1 MTVSNVISVYKQASK
16 TDKAEGKA
24 WYKDAHQF
32 CHGLGMH
39 FGISIHTAAGVVAA
53 LSVRN
58 KWDRNKY
65 DAIRL
70 LECLAEGGNVNNCN
84 VCTFPAGKQKAITI
98 ASSNANP
105 EQIANVLAGPKVR
118 EFFNCILLRNDVCI
132 DGHAYS
138 IWHGDRIPLAKTPS
152 ISKNLRTAIKT
163 DYLIAATMLD
173 IAPSELQA
181 TTWVTWRRL
190 VL

>member
-1 MTVSNVISVYKQASK
+1 M
-16 TDKAEGKA
+16 
-24 WYKDAHQF
+24 
-32 CHGLGMH
+32 
-39 FGISIHTAAGVVAA
+39 
-53 LSVRN
+53 
-58 KWDRNKY
+58 
-65 DAIRL
+65 RL
-70 LECLAEGGNVNNCN
+70 LSCMFHGDNVNDCK
-84 VCTFPAGKQKAITI
+84 VCTFPAGKQKAVSIVS
-98 ASSNANP
+98 ANANP

-163 DYLIAATMLD
+163 DYLIAATRLD
-173 IAPSELQA
+173 VAPSELQA

-190 VL
+190 VC